1 MRLEEFKYKEEL
13 NEYVKNFKT
22 DLALAPY
29 EVIKNDERYKVF
41 AEFEDFIKYVFFRKE
56 DNEFT
61 IVWIIKIKN
70 EPIDIYKRDLYES
83 ELRYMAEKLGLI

>member
-1 MRLEEFKYKEEL
+1 MRFEEFKHKEEL

-29 EVIKNDERYKVF
+29 EVIKNDEKYKVF
-41 AEFEDFIKYVFFRKE
+41 VEFEDFIKYAFFNKE

-61 IVWIIKIKN
+61 IVWITKIKN
-70 EPIDIYKRDLYES
+70 EQIDIHTRFVYAS
-83 ELRYMAEKLGLI
+83 EVEYMAKKINLI

>member
-13 NEYVKNFKT
+13 QKYVKNFKM
-22 DLALAPY
+22 DPALAPY

-41 AEFEDFIKYVFFRKE
+41 AEFEDFIKYVFFNEE

-61 IVWIIKIKN
+61 IVWITKIKN
-70 EPIDIYKRDLYES
+70 EQIDIYKRNLYES
-83 ELRYMAEKLGLI
+83 ELRYMAEKANLI

>member
-29 EVIKNDERYKVF
+29 EVIKNDEKYKVF
-41 AEFEDFIKYVFFRKE
+41 AEFEDFIKYVFLTK
-56 DNEFT
+56 
-61 IVWIIKIKN
+61 KIMN
-70 EPIDIYKRDLYES
+70 LLLY
-83 ELRYMAEKLGLI
+83 G

>member
-29 EVIKNDERYKVF
+29 EVIKNNEKYKVF
-41 AEFEDFIKYVFFRKE
+41 AEFEDFIKYVFFNEE
-56 DNEFT
+56 DNGFN
-61 IVWIIKIKN
+61 IVWITKIKN
-70 EPIDIYKRDLYES
+70 EHIDIHTRVVYAS
-83 ELRYMAEKLGLI
+83 EVEYMAKKINLI